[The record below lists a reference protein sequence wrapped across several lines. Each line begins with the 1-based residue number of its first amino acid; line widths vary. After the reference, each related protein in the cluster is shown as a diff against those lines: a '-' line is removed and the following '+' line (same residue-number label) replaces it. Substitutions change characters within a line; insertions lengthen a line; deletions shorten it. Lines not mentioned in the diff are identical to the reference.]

1 MDPFDSLA
9 EYYRLADE
17 VAASSSREQLIEAGK
32 MLALMCA
39 AYGERYGELPMA
51 GMLDV
56 LAAEAL
62 TSEQAAIVARGL
74 ETYVG
79 ILGNLVGSPWDETAH

>member
-17 VAASSSREQLIEAGK
+17 VAATSSREQLIEAGK

-39 AYGERYGELPMA
+39 AYQDRFGDLPME
-51 GMLDV
+51 GMLDF
-56 LAAEAL
+56 LAAESLSAD
-62 TSEQAAIVARGL
+62 QAALVARGL

-79 ILGNLVGSPWDETAH
+79 ILGNLHGPAGDETAH